1 MLEWRSF
8 SSPFATIFLVYLGI
22 WVNKAPCYF
31 HYLKLLTLV
40 LESSKLS
47 PGKNWD
53 SSPSH
58 LHWICLPS
66 YWEFL
71 LYFFFYPL
79 QNTAGVRRSVT
90 AEDIRLIPHVERD
103 AKVYCGD
110 HHQRGLIGSLVA
122 SRPVYY
128 YDESNGP

>member
-1 MLEWRSF
+1 MLF
-8 SSPFATIFLVYLGI
+8 SLFEAFNVGLREFKAITWQKLGLMTKPSTLDLSTFVLGI
-22 WVNKAPCYF
+22 FA
-31 HYLKLLTLV
+31 LL
-40 LESSKLS
+40 
-47 PGKNWD
+47 
-53 SSPSH
+53 
-58 LHWICLPS
+58 
-66 YWEFL
+66 
-71 LYFFFYPL
+71 FFYPL